1 MKILKFFINYI
12 CIALGVILFSSSYN
26 FSFAQEV
33 DLSPLL
39 DKLNLLERDIRDLQR
54 QVNTG
59 EIPPQDMQT
68 TESNNIA
75 PKEIADHEIRIIE
88 LEDQIRKSIG
98 LIEELG
104 FKINK
109 LVEESEQL
117 KIEINEKI
125 SSLNE
130 ITNNLE
136 KKSSSEI
143 SPQLNSNMEIPPD
156 NDFVE
161 NDTNNSTVQVLA
173 TINPA
178 GQDQINNNTTELD
191 NNLNSQ
197 TIINQD

>member
-12 CIALGVILFSSSYN
+12 YIALGVILFSFSYN

-39 DKLNLLERDIRDLQR
+39 DKLNLLERDIRDLLR
-54 QVNTG
+54 QVNTV
-59 EIPPQDMQT
+59 EIPPQDIQT

-117 KIEINEKI
+117 KIEINDNGERLIRIPSVKI
-125 SSLNE
+125 
-130 ITNNLE
+130 
-136 KKSSSEI
+136 
-143 SPQLNSNMEIPPD
+143 NSNIAVYNFSNGDGAFE
-156 NDFVE
+156 V
-161 NDTNNSTVQVLA
+161 
-173 TINPA
+173 
-178 GQDQINNNTTELD
+178 
-191 NNLNSQ
+191 
-197 TIINQD
+197 

>member
-12 CIALGVILFSSSYN
+12 CIALGVIVFSFSYN

-39 DKLNLLERDIRDLQR
+39 DKLDLLERDIRDLQR

-59 EIPPQDMQT
+59 EIPPQDIQT
-68 TESNNIA
+68 IETNNIA

-98 LIEELG
+98 LIEELA

-125 SSLNE
+125 AALNE
-130 ITNNLE
+130 VTNNLE
-136 KKSSSEI
+136 KKNLSAI
-143 SPQLNSNMEIPPD
+143 NTQLNSNLETP
-156 NDFVE
+156 
-161 NDTNNSTVQVLA
+161 S
-173 TINPA
+173 
-178 GQDQINNNTTELD
+178 D
-191 NNLNSQ
+191 NNFGENG
-197 TIINQD
+197 TN